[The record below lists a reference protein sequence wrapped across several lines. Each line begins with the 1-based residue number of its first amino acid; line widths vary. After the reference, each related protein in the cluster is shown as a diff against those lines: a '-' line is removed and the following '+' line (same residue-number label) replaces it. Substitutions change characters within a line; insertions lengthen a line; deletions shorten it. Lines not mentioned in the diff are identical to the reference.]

1 MGFTLHRLPLANQ
14 ASAILH
20 VHFDY
25 AQRKRFKSPSVP
37 RRLIQSSAIDCF
49 ASRLDFRPLPLQLSL
64 RLLSP

>member
-20 VHFDY
+20 V
-25 AQRKRFKSPSVP
+25 RFKSPSVP